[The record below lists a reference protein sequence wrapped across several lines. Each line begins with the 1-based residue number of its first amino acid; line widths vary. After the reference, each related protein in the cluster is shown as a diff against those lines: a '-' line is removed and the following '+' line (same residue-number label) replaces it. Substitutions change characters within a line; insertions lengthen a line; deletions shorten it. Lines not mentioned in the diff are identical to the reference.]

1 MEEAVVAEMA
11 IVLEDALFCLQCL
24 PLLASDKLTL
34 EHRTSKTR
42 RSRKT
47 LEWMA
52 GWLAPRVMG
61 CGKHAKKIQHIPL
74 GKWKGFVTGRSG
86 RTNCRYRTR
95 EKGPPIPSCPTPLHP
110 NINKATNL
118 SSLVFAIMYMAKIVV
133 TGQELL
139 SKLTV
144 SSLGWKK
151 TSVTRTPPRVKEWE
165 NQHVSVLKTSGRG
178 GRQEA
183 LIFSDTCYSFHL
195 KCRNPV
201 HKSKSFDQDRRL
213 DEPLNAMKKIA

>member
-144 SSLGWKK
+144 SSLGWKLGWHAENIGHSNTTK
-151 TSVTRTPPRVKEWE
+151 GQGMGESACLSSQDLREGRKAGSTDLLRHMLFFPFEVSESSAQIKE
-165 NQHVSVLKTSGRG
+165 L
-178 GRQEA
+178 
-183 LIFSDTCYSFHL
+183 
-195 KCRNPV
+195 
-201 HKSKSFDQDRRL
+201 
-213 DEPLNAMKKIA
+213 

>member
-1 MEEAVVAEMA
+1 MEAAAVAEMA

-42 RSRKT
+42 RSRK
-47 LEWMA
+47 
-52 GWLAPRVMG
+52 
-61 CGKHAKKIQHIPL
+61 
-74 GKWKGFVTGRSG
+74 GFVTGRSG

-95 EKGPPIPSCPTPLHP
+95 EKGPPPSQ
-110 NINKATNL
+110 
-118 SSLVFAIMYMAKIVV
+118 VFAIMYMAKIVV

-139 SKLTV
+139 RKLTV
-144 SSLGWKK
+144 SSLGW
-151 TSVTRTPPRVKEWE
+151 
-165 NQHVSVLKTSGRG
+165 KTSGRG

>member
-1 MEEAVVAEMA
+1 MRTPPPAAAPMLRPCSARASATPPATMTSQPVYSISVGTVLR
-11 IVLEDALFCLQCL
+11 VLEDTLFCLQCL

-34 EHRTSKTR
+34 EHKTSKTR

-47 LEWMA
+47 LEWLA
-52 GWLAPRVMG
+52 GWPQESWDVGSMLRRSNISLLAS
-61 CGKHAKKIQHIPL
+61 
-74 GKWKGFVTGRSG
+74 GRSG

-95 EKGPPIPSCPTPLHP
+95 EKGAPIPSCPTPLRP

-144 SSLGWKK
+144 SLGWK
-151 TSVTRTPPRVKEWE
+151 
-165 NQHVSVLKTSGRG
+165 NCLDLSGLTHQAGNRG
-178 GRQEA
+178 GGVLA
-183 LIFSDTCYSFHL
+183 FVGS
-195 KCRNPV
+195 
-201 HKSKSFDQDRRL
+201 
-213 DEPLNAMKKIA
+213 